1 MTIIRKLSTVLIAAT
16 AFSLTACG
24 DSNAKQSVTHNDD
37 HSAMEHHDMDK
48 MPRSDMMKAL
58 AMGRVISVN
67 QASGMVTIEH
77 GPVKALDWP
86 TMTMPFM
93 VDSKHLISIKKGD
106 FVDMEMMGKPN
117 QDGKYVLTNIG
128 TINIDRSKLPKA
140 CVSMM
145 DNIKSLDQSC
155 MADIRE
161 AMPHGH

>member
-1 MTIIRKLSTVLIAAT
+1 MI
-16 AFSLTACG
+16 
-24 DSNAKQSVTHNDD
+24 
-37 HSAMEHHDMDK
+37 
-48 MPRSDMMKAL
+48 
-58 AMGRVISVN
+58 
-67 QASGMVTIEH
+67 TIEH

-93 VDSKHLISIKKGD
+93 ADSKHLTSIKKGD
-106 FVDMEMMGKPN
+106 FVEMEMMGKPN
-117 QDGKYVLTNIG
+117 KDGKYVLTNIS
-128 TINIDRSKLPKA
+128 TMNIDRSKLSET